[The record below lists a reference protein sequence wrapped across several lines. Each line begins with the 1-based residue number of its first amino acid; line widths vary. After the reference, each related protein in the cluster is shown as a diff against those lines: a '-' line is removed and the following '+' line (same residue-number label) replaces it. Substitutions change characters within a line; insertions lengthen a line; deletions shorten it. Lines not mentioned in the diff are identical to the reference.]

1 MSLKTL
7 KKGEF
12 LYTEGDKIQNVFLI
26 QSGAVN
32 LCLTRNKKNVDMFQ
46 VGASQ
51 ILGEQVLLGLN
62 SFTTSAVATTETKVL
77 EIPLEAFK
85 QQFETAQQMYKIII
99 KSLAE
104 RLKTTMADI
113 RSSRM
118 EKDGTP
124 CPEDQVA
131 KVFGSIFHTANHK
144 GEKSEKGD
152 GRVVIDWGLFR
163 QYSQRVFG
171 ESLKRL
177 EQATNL
183 LVKLKLAMYEM
194 GKDPDDPEGPE
205 LIQKVH
211 FFDLNAIENFFEF
224 YQYYYF
230 KGGKS
235 EVLKIDDTVVN
246 ILGGLL
252 KVAEPL
258 QPDRFGVVS
267 LEFQKIVEHFKE
279 ELAMNFKPDTLT
291 LLENK
296 GLFTKR
302 KTNAANEVHLQFELK
317 EFAGFS
323 KNWRILREVNLWNEK
338 GYVDPSEPEKKPIK
352 KASAGGPLCPACNA
366 SLTENQ
372 KFCGECGH
380 KIATAA

>member
-12 LYTEGDKIQNVFLI
+12 LYNEGDKILNVFLI

-32 LCLTRNKKNVDMFQ
+32 LCMVRNKKTVDMFQ
-46 VGASQ
+46 VGSSQ

-62 SFTTSAVATTETKVL
+62 NFTTAALATTETKVL
-77 EIPLEAFK
+77 EIPVEAFK

-99 KSLAE
+99 KSLTE
-104 RLKTTMADI
+104 RLKTTMAEI
-113 RSSRM
+113 RSVRM
-118 EKDGTP
+118 EKDATP

-131 KVFGSIFHTANHK
+131 KAFGTIFHTANHK
-144 GEKSEKGD
+144 GEKKE
-152 GRVVIDWGLFR
+152 GRVIIDWGLYR

-194 GKDPDDPEGPE
+194 GKDPDDPDGPE
-205 LIQKVH
+205 MIQKIH
-211 FFDLNAIENFFEF
+211 FFDLGAIENFFEF

-230 KGGKS
+230 KGGKT
-235 EVLKIDDTVVN
+235 EVLKIDESVVN
-246 ILGGLL
+246 ILGGLMTL
-252 KVAEPL
+252 AETL
-258 QPDRFGVVS
+258 TPDRFGMVS
-267 LEFQKIVEHFKE
+267 LEFPKAVEHFKN
-279 ELAMNFKPDTLT
+279 ELALNFTPDTLT
-291 LLENK
+291 RLENK

-302 KTNAANEVHLQFELK
+302 KTNANHDVQLQFEVK
-317 EFAGFS
+317 EFAGFY
-323 KNWRILREVNLWNEK
+323 KNWRILREVDKWNEK
-338 GYVDPSEPEKKPIK
+338 GFVDPSEPEKKPVK
-352 KASAGGPLCPACNA
+352 KAQGGAACPACSA
-366 SLTENQ
+366 TITEGQ

-380 KIATAA
+380 KVAAAA